1 MRDFKPT
8 TVYRLVLTIAYLKF
22 PAYIYGPLAC
32 GPKGTSGSDE
42 SSAIDKLEKGQRHA
56 VEAGDK
62 AKLYSYQKAITNFDS
77 KRSHIFFATTDTCGN
92 IGKDYAKLISLVA
105 RIQHPGV
112 GVDGKYD
119 VDGLRSQAVAFAR
132 RTVGAG
138 VWRANYMTISLWAS
152 RTYGAAA
159 PVGR

>member
-1 MRDFKPT
+1 LTWASPRPT
-8 TVYRLVLTIAYLKF
+8 APSSSRTPSAALIH
-22 PAYIYGPLAC
+22 
-32 GPKGTSGSDE
+32 KGTLKQVCDP
-42 SSAIDKLEKGQRHA
+42 EKGQRHA
-56 VEAGDK
+56 VEAGVK
-62 AKLYSYQKAITNFDS
+62 AKLYSYQKTITNFDS
-77 KRSHIFFATTDTCGN
+77 KRSHIFFATTGTCGD

-152 RTYGAAA
+152 RTYGPRPLWGDEAAC
-159 PVGR
+159 VIS

>member
-1 MRDFKPT
+1 MIT
-8 TVYRLVLTIAYLKF
+8 AVLRCQSRCCD
-22 PAYIYGPLAC
+22 PAGTAGSETNMQPPDVRC
-32 GPKGTSGSDE
+32 GPPSFQKVDGRR
-42 SSAIDKLEKGQRHA
+42 QRYRNPA
-56 VEAGDK
+56 
-62 AKLYSYQKAITNFDS
+62 
-77 KRSHIFFATTDTCGN
+77 
-92 IGKDYAKLISLVA
+92 DYAKLISLVA

-159 PVGR
+159 PVGRRGRVRNFLLFSGSLSSLFR

>member
-1 MRDFKPT
+1 M
-8 TVYRLVLTIAYLKF
+8 
-22 PAYIYGPLAC
+22 
-32 GPKGTSGSDE
+32 
-42 SSAIDKLEKGQRHA
+42 EKGQRHA

>member
-1 MRDFKPT
+1 MPGGCHHQLRQQALPHLLRDHGH
-8 TVYRLVLTIAYLKF
+8 VWQQA
-22 PAYIYGPLAC
+22 
-32 GPKGTSGSDE
+32 
-42 SSAIDKLEKGQRHA
+42 SARTRH
-56 VEAGDK
+56 
-62 AKLYSYQKAITNFDS
+62 
-77 KRSHIFFATTDTCGN
+77 
-92 IGKDYAKLISLVA
+92 AKLISLVA

>member
-1 MRDFKPT
+1 MSLAGPT
-8 TVYRLVLTIAYLKF
+8 L
-22 PAYIYGPLAC
+22 
-32 GPKGTSGSDE
+32 
-42 SSAIDKLEKGQRHA
+42 SAA
-56 VEAGDK
+56 
-62 AKLYSYQKAITNFDS
+62 
-77 KRSHIFFATTDTCGN
+77 
-92 IGKDYAKLISLVA
+92 
-105 RIQHPGV
+105 
-112 GVDGKYD
+112 GKYD